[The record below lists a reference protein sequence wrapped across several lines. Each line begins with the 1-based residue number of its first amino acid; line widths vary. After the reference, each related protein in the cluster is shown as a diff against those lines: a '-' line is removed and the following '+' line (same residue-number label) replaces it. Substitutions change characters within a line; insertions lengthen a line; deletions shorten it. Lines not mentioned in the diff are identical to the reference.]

1 MKTVF
6 LFILLFTSSITLFA
20 QTSDSIDVSK
30 LQEAVLRLKQVI
42 ALKKDV
48 LWSQTIGK
56 RIDSFETATYVQ
68 CIPLVQVQGNG
79 VLIGLVS
86 RLGQVPLVGE
96 WQPSVKVIWKLVPV
110 REGAGPF
117 TLTVQ
122 VDASDTLPEADWQAA
137 KAKMLPWYQHKQ
149 YDSVSL
155 CKADLAAAMDAFLD
169 ELQLRWGDRY
179 APKYLFKVRDGYFM
193 NGHTLTLRKDTVG
206 VDSVANIF
214 VVKKEDLSVVTNVRW
229 NPSSRHYYYMAHADS
244 VGLRDYEATIIS
256 DGDTVNMTI
265 HIQFLGDEVLNVAL
279 QKVRDVFEQALTD
292 AMQVLVDSAQAKED
306 VYIRNKELTEEMRR
320 QMISKLIAVSGSNT
334 NGNPILIYVSDS
346 TDFVDE
352 VIPEGIRSHSFLGDY
367 INKANAE
374 HLARVAFIFAWTN
387 RQVLAEFIQEPA
399 KRAAFK
405 DAIISDIGTLTA
417 DITMSLFT
425 KDQTQIK
432 NFVTDFIIKKVNT
445 TTTAQLSSK

>member
-1 MKTVF
+1 MRKVS
-6 LFILLFTSSITLFA
+6 LLFYFVFFFTVTLSA

-48 LWSQTIGK
+48 LWSQSIGK

-68 CIPLVQVQGNG
+68 CMPLVQVEGNG

-110 REGAGPF
+110 REGAGTF

-122 VDASDTLPEADWQAA
+122 VEASDTLSEADWQAA
-137 KAKMLPWYQHKQ
+137 KAKMLPWYQNKQ

-179 APKYLFKVRDGYFM
+179 APKYLFKVRDGYYM

-214 VVKKEDLSVVTNVRW
+214 VVKKEDLSVVTNVSW
-229 NPSSRHYYYMAHADS
+229 NPSSRHYYYAAHADS
-244 VGLRDYEATIIS
+244 VGLRNYDATIIS
-256 DGDTVNMTI
+256 EGDTVNMTI

-279 QKVRDVFEQALTD
+279 QKVRDVFEQAFIV
-292 AMQVLVDSAQAKED
+292 AMNTISDTLQSKENKYQREQA
-306 VYIRNKELTEEMRR
+306 I
-320 QMISKLIAVSGSNT
+320 
-334 NGNPILIYVSDS
+334 SDS
-346 TDFVDE
+346 LRAIMLTKITE
-352 VIPEGIRSHSFLGDY
+352 VTGNSLSNKHGIFYQNDSTQIVVESIPDSWRQNRFLGFY
-367 INKANAE
+367 LQRAQIE
-374 HLARVAFIFAWTN
+374 HLARVAFIWAWKN
-387 RQVLAEFIQEPA
+387 REIIRDLSTSDT
-399 KRAAFK
+399 KRTAFK
-405 DAIISDIGTLTA
+405 NALMEDIGSLSADIVMDLLSKQDSELKTIISEYIVDKIEV
-417 DITMSLFT
+417 M
-425 KDQTQIK
+425 
-432 NFVTDFIIKKVNT
+432 NT
-445 TTTAQLSSK
+445 TPR